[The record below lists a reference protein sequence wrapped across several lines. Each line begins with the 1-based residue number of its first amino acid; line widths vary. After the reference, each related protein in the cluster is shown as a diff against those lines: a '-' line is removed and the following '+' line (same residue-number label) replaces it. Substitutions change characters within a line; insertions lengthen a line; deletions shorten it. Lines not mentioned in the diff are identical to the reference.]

1 MLGDLMSLITW
12 SDKYSVNI
20 KEIDEQHKKLVGMIN
35 ELHDAMMHAKGKEA
49 SLAIINKMAEYT
61 KYHFSTEEK
70 YMKQF
75 GYPDYNAHKLSH
87 EKFVEQVL
95 EFKKEYETGK
105 TGLSFDLLNFLKN
118 WLVTHIQSS
127 DKKYSA
133 LFNEKGLN

>member
-1 MLGDLMSLITW
+1 MSLITW

-49 SLAIINKMAEYT
+49 SLAIINKMADYT

-87 EKFVEQVL
+87 EKFIEQVF
-95 EFKKEYETGK
+95 EFKKGYEDGK
-105 TGLSFDLLNFLKN
+105 TGLSYDLLNFLKN

-127 DKKYSA
+127 DKKYTV